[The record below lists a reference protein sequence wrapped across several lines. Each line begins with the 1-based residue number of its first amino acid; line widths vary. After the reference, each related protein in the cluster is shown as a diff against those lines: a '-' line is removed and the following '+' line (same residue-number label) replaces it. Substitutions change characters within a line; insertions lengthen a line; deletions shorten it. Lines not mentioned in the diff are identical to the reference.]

1 MDQILIEIDNHI
13 QKNQLIRTGDTIV
26 AGLSGGPDSVFLL
39 HLLERYRKSHD
50 IKIIAA
56 HLNHEWREDAQNDVD
71 LSKDLCTRFGIPFIA
86 KKASDLEVSIKNNGS
101 KEEIARKLRRF
112 FFEQLAAEHGA
123 SSIAL
128 GHHANDQQETFFM
141 RLIRGATLSGLAC
154 MKPKDGLYI
163 RPLLQ
168 THKSAI
174 ISYLEMNNIP
184 YAHDSTNESDAFL
197 RNRIR
202 TSVIPAICLADSR
215 FEKQFTRT
223 LNHLQETESFLD
235 DMTEVVFENLTK
247 KGDESWH
254 VDLEQFKHLHPF
266 MKKRLLVHWLIVEQA
281 SMVLTEQFLEEIIRF
296 LESSDKKSHALHH
309 AWLINRTENWFFLS
323 KS

>member
-1 MDQILIEIDNHI
+1 MDQFLIEIDNFI
-13 QKNQLIRTGDTIV
+13 QKNRLIGTGDTII

-39 HLLERYRKSHD
+39 HLLERYRKTHA
-50 IKIIAA
+50 INIIAA
-56 HLNHEWREDAQNDVD
+56 HLNHEWREDAQKDTD
-71 LSKDLCTRFGIPFIA
+71 LSKDLCLALGIPLVV
-86 KKASDLEVSIKNNGS
+86 KKASELQISIKNNGS
-101 KEEIARKLRRF
+101 KEEVARKLRRF
-112 FFEQLAAEHGA
+112 FFEQLAAEHSA
-123 SSIAL
+123 HSIAL

-141 RLIRGATLSGLAC
+141 RLIRGATLSGLTC

-168 THKSAI
+168 TPKPDI
-174 ISYLEMNNIP
+174 ISYLETNNIL
-184 YAHDSTNESDAFL
+184 YAYDSTNESDAFL

-215 FEKQFTRT
+215 FEKQFSRT

-235 DMTEVVFENLTK
+235 DMTEVVFENLTR
-247 KGDESWH
+247 KGNESWQ
-254 VDLEQFKHLHPF
+254 VDLEQFRHLHPF
-266 MKKRLLVHWLIVEQA
+266 MKKRLLVHWLIVEEA
-281 SMVLTEQFLEEIIRF
+281 SMVLTEQFLDEIIRF

-323 KS
+323 KP